1 MSHALS
7 LLILL
12 ALCAEVSRVKL
23 IRIFDKVRLCG
34 EQVTLGRQASSPGVA
49 NAQCTGTDNQP
60 QPDEYR
66 CHTYIASQT
75 SAG

>member
-7 LLILL
+7 LLLLL

-23 IRIFDKVRLCG
+23 NGIFDKVRLCG
-34 EQVTLGRQASSPGVA
+34 EQITLGRQASSPDVA
-49 NAQCTGTDNQP
+49 NAQSTGTDNQ
-60 QPDEYR
+60 QQADEYR